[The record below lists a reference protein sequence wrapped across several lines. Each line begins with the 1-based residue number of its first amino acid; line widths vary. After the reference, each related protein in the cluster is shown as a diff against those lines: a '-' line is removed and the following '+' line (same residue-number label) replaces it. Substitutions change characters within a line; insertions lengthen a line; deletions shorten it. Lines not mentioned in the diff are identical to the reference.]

1 MSTMGSLRWVAV
13 DTPGNF
19 ENGVRI
25 FGSSGDDI
33 VYARVAW
40 QWPEQLEFSTTPPN
54 MQSKLFAGS
63 TSGAAAGRRVN

>member
-1 MSTMGSLRWVAV
+1 V

-54 MQSKLFAGS
+54 MQSRLFCGKYKRRCG
-63 TSGAAAGRRVN
+63 GATVN